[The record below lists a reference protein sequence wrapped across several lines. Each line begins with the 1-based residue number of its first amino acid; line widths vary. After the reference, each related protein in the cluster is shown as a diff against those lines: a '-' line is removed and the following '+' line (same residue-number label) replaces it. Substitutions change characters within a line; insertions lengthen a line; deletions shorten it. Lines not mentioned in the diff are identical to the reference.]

1 MTIDSPLKQ
10 LARSA
15 TDPTETAPDLLPLL
29 TDLLFAD
36 KSLGFWH
43 SLKRQMK
50 GLIKEEHTSRQLAE
64 LSQPLAAIADQ
75 LRDANELE
83 ISELAPRLLNVL
95 EIIEAN
101 HSLFFLPQATA
112 EERVTHLPLFTP
124 MAVLHLSTL
133 SLLHTL
139 AFNNSVPASA
149 HLRYLCNTTA
159 QYYLSYAE
167 QAGSDAVSWRTN
179 QLNITCTPMRSAM
192 FGGPNLQVTCVDDHT
207 QRTVVDEMCT
217 AYPGTMNPLLQRTVD
232 RVNLYEERLHHKAS
246 LFWEVQ
252 VLDVLSEWNER
263 KTEMKRP
270 APPDS
275 VHGVL
280 DDALY
285 MIFQDVSRS
294 MMGLK

>member
-83 ISELAPRLLNVL
+83 ISELPRLLNVL

-101 HSLFFLPQATA
+101 HSLFSSP
-112 EERVTHLPLFTP
+112 RPP
-124 MAVLHLSTL
+124 
-133 SLLHTL
+133 
-139 AFNNSVPASA
+139 P
-149 HLRYLCNTTA
+149 
-159 QYYLSYAE
+159 
-167 QAGSDAVSWRTN
+167 
-179 QLNITCTPMRSAM
+179 
-192 FGGPNLQVTCVDDHT
+192 
-207 QRTVVDEMCT
+207 
-217 AYPGTMNPLLQRTVD
+217 
-232 RVNLYEERLHHKAS
+232 
-246 LFWEVQ
+246 
-252 VLDVLSEWNER
+252 
-263 KTEMKRP
+263 KR
-270 APPDS
+270 
-275 VHGVL
+275 G
-280 DDALY
+280 
-285 MIFQDVSRS
+285 
-294 MMGLK
+294 